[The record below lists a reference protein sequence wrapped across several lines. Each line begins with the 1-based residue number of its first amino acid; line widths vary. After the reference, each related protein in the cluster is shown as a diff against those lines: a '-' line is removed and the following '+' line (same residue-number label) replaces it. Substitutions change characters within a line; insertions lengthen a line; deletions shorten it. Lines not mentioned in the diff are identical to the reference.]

1 MNISLSF
8 SDLSKC
14 SIALP
19 NENDDESI
27 DSILIYI
34 CSLLGEKL
42 RFQISGFGQDRWPV
56 YSDTDTADV
65 LSQLPNIL
73 ESTKKFLFFEVVFS
87 EQALSRRLE
96 FYPNGDNSYIVKC
109 LSWGSWVAN
118 PVEEMIGRQMLFNSF
133 FELFSTFVEGLDEVC
148 PQTLNN
154 YWIQQWIQKIDQN
167 DRSSID

>member
-56 YSDTDTADV
+56 CSDTDIADV

-118 PVEEMIGRQMLFNSF
+118 PVEETIGRQMLFNSF
-133 FELFSTFVEGLDEVC
+133 FELFSTFAEGLGEVC

-154 YWIQQWIQKIDQN
+154 YWIQQWIQQIDQN